1 MKLSFS
7 LPNKTAKPVGAAP
20 PLKKS
25 AAFASFGD
33 DDHVDAAPTLF
44 DNKTAAANKKL
55 LAQNVE
61 SSKAARKRMEQ
72 EMKVDATVYQYDEV
86 WDRMQDVKLK
96 QKEAKEVD
104 AKRRKPK
111 YIEGLLTSAATRRLD
126 HLRAEEKMM
135 QREREAEGDEFADK
149 EAFVTQAYKDQMAEV
164 RRAEEE
170 EKQRDEAE
178 KKKRKGAPTGMAHF
192 YRKLLEDS
200 EQQHE
205 EAVAATETKRVVGP
219 QGPAPNLTITKPP
232 ELKPKSDL
240 ELAQFAREQGKDVEL
255 NDDNQIVDK
264 RELLSAGLNLSAPN
278 TRRLGLQIPKQ
289 TTGTSEVQA
298 HQAVGTAASRREI
311 NERRAREIRQQL
323 EEERERA
330 AKQKEANEEEARQ
343 RTILKRNTQ
352 EDVQDIRARYLE
364 RKRRKLEEVPV
375 ASGGDD
381 LVS

>member
-1 MKLSFS
+1 
-7 LPNKTAKPVGAAP
+7 
-20 PLKKS
+20 
-25 AAFASFGD
+25 
-33 DDHVDAAPTLF
+33 
-44 DNKTAAANKKL
+44 
-55 LAQNVE
+55 
-61 SSKAARKRMEQ
+61 MEQ

-86 WDRMQDVKLK
+86 WDRMQEVKLK

-104 AKRRKPK
+104 SKQRKPK

-170 EKQRDEAE
+170 ERQREEAE
-178 KKKRKGAPTGMAHF
+178 KKKQKGAPTGMAHF

-205 EAVAATETKRVVGP
+205 EAVAATETKRVIGP

-232 ELKPKSDL
+232 ELTPKSDL
-240 ELAQFAREQGKDVEL
+240 ELAQLAKEQGKDVEL

-278 TRRLGLQIPKQ
+278 TRRLGLQITKQ
-289 TTGTSEVQA
+289 ATSTSEVQA

-311 NERRAREIRQQL
+311 NERRAREIREQL
-323 EEERERA
+323 EEERERVS
-330 AKQKEANEEEARQ
+330 KQKEAHEEEARQ

-352 EDVQDIRARYLE
+352 EDVQNIRARYLA
-364 RKRRKLEEVPV
+364 RKKRKLEEEAVV
-375 ASGGDD
+375 ASGSDD
-381 LVS
+381 PVS